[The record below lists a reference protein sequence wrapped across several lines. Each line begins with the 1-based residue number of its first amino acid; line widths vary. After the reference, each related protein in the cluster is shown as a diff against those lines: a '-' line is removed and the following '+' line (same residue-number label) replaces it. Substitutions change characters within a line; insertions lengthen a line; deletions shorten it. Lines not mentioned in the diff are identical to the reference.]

1 MLPDFS
7 GRCRFRRTSTW
18 RIRHQYH
25 GNDLQCKC
33 NKCNLSMD
41 CRRQELDITLYLPI
55 TMKLIDGALSWTVWK
70 QIVDTDDCPLHKVTI
85 LSEKSV
91 IPLFPIPH
99 VTQFGLLNAIGSD
112 TWTTLLIGA
121 SVVPHCLNFSDCY
134 ILCRL
139 CPCWL
144 TWINCYWSRCF
155 KLGTITYCCFSG
167 IAS

>member
-70 QIVDTDDCPLHKVTI
+70 QIVDTDDCSLHNVTI

-91 IPLFPIPH
+91 FLLFPIPH
-99 VTQFGLLNAIGSD
+99 AIQFGLLNAIGND

-121 SVVPHCLNFSDCY
+121 SVVPHCLTFADCNPSIGY
-134 ILCRL
+134 TRCTCIVNCCRG
-139 CPCWL
+139 
-144 TWINCYWSRCF
+144 IGARCA
-155 KLGTITYCCFSG
+155 KWMCAGPDV
-167 IAS
+167 AR

>member
-25 GNDLQCKC
+25 GNDLQCEC
-33 NKCNLSMD
+33 NKGNLSMD
-41 CRRQELDITLYLPI
+41 CRRQELDIILYLPI

-121 SVVPHCLNFSDCY
+121 SVVPHCLICGVIANNTLDRMGLSF
-134 ILCRL
+134 
-139 CPCWL
+139 WL
-144 TWINCYWSRCF
+144 GLMFFVADIYVSHVDVSS
-155 KLGTITYCCFSG
+155 K
-167 IAS
+167 